1 MGPLLYVSARV
12 HIGDSNCLSCKS
24 SSHPKHGSGKMN
36 SYVDVG
42 VQIVM
47 GLNPYLEE
55 ENRDLLEF
63 CITNVEYIM
72 VICTN
77 KLLFA
82 SCNIRGLTL
91 SPACNSRIAVPNMV

>member
-55 ENRDLLEF
+55 ENRFVAILH
-63 CITNVEYIM
+63 Y
-72 VICTN
+72 
-77 KLLFA
+77 KY
-82 SCNIRGLTL
+82 
-91 SPACNSRIAVPNMV
+91 RIYYGYMY